1 MSREYPRSFRSEAG
15 SMMRFSGAQPISI
28 ERRHF
33 DIIRTH
39 RYRVCEKT
47 DGIRHFL
54 IKESDGDPYII
65 NRALVKT
72 NVRIRIPKNT
82 YLDGEL
88 MGDCFVVYDAMMIDG
103 HDLCDMNLIDRVAA
117 AEKLINK
124 IPIVRGAFKLKLKN
138 HVELS
143 KMSTLNPY
151 ADGNDGLILTPVD
164 EPIRTGTHE
173 TLFKWKPFEHNTVD
187 FMYDRDG
194 YLCIQSGAVSRATF
208 EGRIGSIIECRFE
221 KGVWIPVKVRTDK
234 TYPNNR
240 RTYERTLVNIREDI
254 KFTELI
260 QLGKDALR
268 T

>member
-1 MSREYPRSFRSEAG
+1 
-15 SMMRFSGAQPISI
+15 MMRFSGAQPISI

-33 DIIRTH
+33 DIIRNH

-54 IKESDGDPYII
+54 IKESEGDPYVI

-103 HDLCDMNLIDRVAA
+103 QDLCDMNLIDRMSA

-124 IPIVRGAFKLKLKN
+124 IPIVKGSFRLKLKN
-138 HVELS
+138 HIELS
-143 KMSTLNPY
+143 KMATLDPY
-151 ADGNDGLILTPVD
+151 DDGNDGLILTPVD

-187 FMYDRDG
+187 FMYDRSG
-194 YLCIQSGAVSRATF
+194 YLCIQGGAVSKATF
-208 EGRIGSIIECRFE
+208 PGRVGSIVECRFE

-234 TYPNNR
+234 TYPNNK

-260 QLGKDALR
+260 QLGKDAI
-268 T
+268 